1 MQVGRS
7 GSCDSNKKKNKDVR
21 VGGDG
26 EANCKKC
33 SSPLVYSTQRR
44 GARVVVTG
52 ARHEMGLGECG
63 YLVGH
68 SAEIFHLV
76 TSHLVDDFLEPED
89 IGLFFFIGLTLSD
102 GPHLDEDLVICQG

>member
-1 MQVGRS
+1 MFEWAVMERRIA
-7 GSCDSNKKKNKDVR
+7 KNAAHLWYTPHR
-21 VGGDG
+21 GG
-26 EANCKKC
+26 E
-33 SSPLVYSTQRR
+33 R
-44 GARVVVTG
+44 GLLLQGQDTRWVLEKAPTV
-52 ARHEMGLGECG
+52 CG